1 VIYLSIVVQST
12 DTFSFYLQFTA
23 VYFILQLFISL
34 SIRISHYCNFSR
46 TLSRSASRTCL
57 KWTSK
62 HDGGEKLNCIWHT
75 LFPTKGTAFGT
86 ACAALCALLLYVL
99 PCPVVCSGFHFPC
112 TSPIPLHSDMS
123 SRPHRTTQRLAT
135 TSKLQRVQSVRQS
148 ADSSLLAFLRVHKTS
163 QTVVNR
169 SFLES
174 LRRGAWRPQ
183 WL

>member
-1 VIYLSIVVQST
+1 MSIYIVDQST
-12 DTFSFYLQFTA
+12 DTFSFYLQSPSYLLFRFATFYLSVYISVYPIIATFHARVRSLLLGPASNELASATA
-23 VYFILQLFISL
+23 AKSL
-34 SIRISHYCNFSR
+34 
-46 TLSRSASRTCL
+46 
-57 KWTSK
+57 
-62 HDGGEKLNCIWHT
+62 
-75 LFPTKGTAFGT
+75 TAFRT
-86 ACAALCALLLYVL
+86 RCFQPCAALCALLLYVL

-123 SRPHRTTQRLAT
+123 GRPHRTTQRLAT

-148 ADSSLLAFLRVHKTS
+148 ADSSLLLAFVRVHKTS